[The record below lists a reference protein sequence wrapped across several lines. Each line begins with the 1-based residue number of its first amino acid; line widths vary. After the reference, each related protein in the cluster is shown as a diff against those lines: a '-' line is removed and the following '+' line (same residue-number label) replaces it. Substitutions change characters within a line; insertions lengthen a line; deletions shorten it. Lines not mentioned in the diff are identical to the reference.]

1 PTPIRVSVEE
11 VPSPSSPPQSS
22 TSSASPQPGSV
33 NQPLSS
39 SAGRKGAI
47 SSNTSIG
54 RESTGRNSIS
64 HQLAQ
69 LIHQLNG
76 NSQPPTEKI
85 TITSQKPKGR
95 VSPSPISTL
104 PTSPSGRPK
113 KGGKNSSPIG
123 VKPLILT
130 KKGDRIVIIPYKA
143 SDLNPAERIHTQ
155 YLHRQV
161 ERKAKQETRK
171 VTLTSQ
177 WKSIPGTSSSPKS
190 PHSPMGTP
198 KEVVNI
204 PLISQGKGGA
214 TPKVAKVAKIKIT
227 TSQIGSPPPGFT
239 ASSSSYKGGNK
250 PIQPL
255 SHPSQLSATNYNS
268 TTSTSVTTPPPSPP
282 LKSVAPVSPTLHF
295 QAQYRSI
302 YLDKPQPISLLEVA
316 GKSFVV
322 RENYTDNAPFLFQFG
337 GDGIAR
343 VYYKNRPLVIQLVN
357 GIIYVYDKS
366 GRVLAYFQKVASDPV
381 VGLVLIGH
389 SLNRQGKVEQ
399 TWLDFWQYADYTP
412 TKVDIRTLL
421 PYRIFN
427 SWTSQWYRQ
436 FWGNG
441 IVDFYIY
448 DPRYRSYRQ
457 YTNAPYSIIHGDLL
471 VQDGSLLKMGNKLL
485 QNSYTETISQIAQV
499 GRYRIVAVTF
509 SSFKEVQDPALFNK
523 SWHDLIGKYWIDN
536 WFRLLPN
543 GQIEF
548 VSGEEGR
555 GYYRI
560 SGNVL
565 EVTFVWN
572 GKYLYSD
579 RYLLDPTAGTIRNS
593 FVTQFWDIVSPQP
606 IVALTP
612 SQQKLPTTN
621 SNLLKKLYIDAYI
634 HHLKRKHF
642 F

>member
-1 PTPIRVSVEE
+1 VIIPFKKSDITPLPSTTTSTSSPPENSSGSKKVEE
-11 VPSPSSPPQSS
+11 KKIEKVVATKPVEVVTLKIGGNGKRERGTLSISPSSSS
-22 TSSASPQPGSV
+22 GS
-33 NQPLSS
+33 NPSPLSQ
-39 SAGRKGAI
+39 R
-47 SSNTSIG
+47 
-54 RESTGRNSIS
+54 
-64 HQLAQ
+64 
-69 LIHQLNG
+69 
-76 NSQPPTEKI
+76 
-85 TITSQKPKGR
+85 GR
-95 VSPSPISTL
+95 VQNGISTPNL
-104 PTSPSGRPK
+104 TRVKVSVRPL
-113 KGGKNSSPIG
+113 S
-123 VKPLILT
+123 
-130 KKGDRIVIIPYKA
+130 A
-143 SDLNPAERIHTQ
+143 
-155 YLHRQV
+155 
-161 ERKAKQETRK
+161 
-171 VTLTSQ
+171 
-177 WKSIPGTSSSPKS
+177 
-190 PHSPMGTP
+190 
-198 KEVVNI
+198 
-204 PLISQGKGGA
+204 
-214 TPKVAKVAKIKIT
+214 
-227 TSQIGSPPPGFT
+227 PPPGFT
-239 ASSSSYKGGNK
+239 PNLYSSAKIEGRGNNSTGNSN
-250 PIQPL
+250 
-255 SHPSQLSATNYNS
+255 SHPS
-268 TTSTSVTTPPPSPP
+268 TTPKTFTPKTFAVSHSPSPLSVTSSSPP
-282 LKSVAPVSPTLHF
+282 LHF

-399 TWLDFWQYADYTP
+399 TWLDFWQYANYTP

-441 IVDFYIY
+441 IMDFYIY
-448 DPRYRSYRQ
+448 DPRSRSYRR

-485 QNSYTETISQIAQV
+485 QTTYTETISQIAQV

-565 EVTFVWN
+565 EVTFIWN

-606 IVALTP
+606 IVALLP
-612 SQQKLPTTN
+612 SQQKLPT
-621 SNLLKKLYIDAYI
+621 SNPSLLKKLYIDAYI